1 MQNLH
6 HVDPTSFFPAPTQ
19 LGIVPTTKLALS
31 NKFAEALEMSEEE
44 SWRSEAAYDYI
55 DQLTTSDLA
64 WEFLRRN
71 PDYRIAFQEL
81 LSSGRLNDETAT
93 SFAEQWGLCF
103 RSRPTHHGSR
113 PADLLDTA
121 NRSGGD
127 HPPNRPGSGRRIAP
141 YR

>member
-1 MQNLH
+1 
-6 HVDPTSFFPAPTQ
+6 
-19 LGIVPTTKLALS
+19 
-31 NKFAEALEMSEEE
+31 MSEEE

-71 PDYRIAFQEL
+71 PDYRIAYQAL
-81 LSSGRLNDETAT
+81 LSSGRLSDETAT
-93 SFAEQWGLCF
+93 SFAEQWGLYF

-113 PADLLDTA
+113 PADLLDAA

-127 HPPNRPGSGRRIAP
+127 HPSNRPSSVRRIAP
-141 YR
+141 HR

>member
-1 MQNLH
+1 
-6 HVDPTSFFPAPTQ
+6 
-19 LGIVPTTKLALS
+19 
-31 NKFAEALEMSEEE
+31 MSEEE

-71 PDYRIAFQEL
+71 PDYRTTFQEL
-81 LSSGRLNDETAT
+81 LLSGRLSDETAT

-103 RSRPTHHGSR
+103 RSRPRHHRSR
-113 PADLLDTA
+113 PANLLDAA

-127 HPPNRPGSGRRIAP
+127 HPPNRPGSVRRIASD
-141 YR
+141 R

>member
-1 MQNLH
+1 
-6 HVDPTSFFPAPTQ
+6 
-19 LGIVPTTKLALS
+19 
-31 NKFAEALEMSEEE
+31 MSEEE

-81 LSSGRLNDETAT
+81 LSSGRLSDETAT
-93 SFAEQWGLCF
+93 LFAERWGLYF

-113 PADLLDTA
+113 PTNLLDPA
-121 NRSGGD
+121 NRSGCD
-127 HPPNRPGSGRRIAP
+127 RPTSRPGSV
-141 YR
+141 

>member
-6 HVDPTSFFPAPTQ
+6 HVEPTSFFPAPTQ
-19 LGIVPTTKLALS
+19 LGIVTTTKLALR
-31 NKFAEALEMSEEE
+31 NKFAEAVEMSEEE

-55 DQLTTSDLA
+55 DQLTTSELA

-81 LSSGRLNDETAT
+81 LSSGRLSDETAT

-103 RSRPTHHGSR
+103 RSQPAHHGSR
-113 PADLLDTA
+113 PTNLLDPA
-121 NRSGGD
+121 NRSGGYRST
-127 HPPNRPGSGRRIAP
+127 NRPYPVKRIASH
-141 YR
+141 R